1 MLRGTCMIVERQV
14 PNGTR
19 MRHAGDRSYHRGLPT
34 MFRRRTDQVYSTL
47 QQVQRRITEQ
57 NGPQADAGEVSPAQP
72 QPVVNLQPLSQALPT
87 GGMPPLSPPLSQPQ
101 QPFAGG
107 PAARLGPGGNRYV
120 LQISGDLAMLLVV
133 MWLISMALM
142 FVLGQHWRSSGGA
155 GLAAGAAG
163 NRETP
168 SVPAPP
174 GKRLGDWIYLLQ
186 SQPNST
192 VEATQF
198 FEERA
203 RSLNDFVRQNANR
216 GWKPYFGVRKPTNGG
231 VELAYGLVDGVW
243 GIDQAEFVAFAKLLA
258 DPTSKGGGGFASA
271 RWVKVDQ

>member
-1 MLRGTCMIVERQV
+1 
-14 PNGTR
+14 
-19 MRHAGDRSYHRGLPT
+19 

-57 NGPQADAGEVSPAQP
+57 NGNPVEHADPLLPASLQP
-72 QPVVNLQPLSQALPT
+72 QPAVNLQPLSQALPS
-87 GGMPPLSPPLSQPQ
+87 GGNVAVALTPQPQ
-101 QPFAGG
+101 AFAGM
-107 PAARLGPGGNRYV
+107 PAARLGPAGKRYV
-120 LQISGDLAMLLVV
+120 LQVSGDLAMLLVV

-163 NRETP
+163 NRELP
-168 SVPAPP
+168 GNIPAA
-174 GKRLGDWIYLLQ
+174 KRQGDWVYVLQ
-186 SQPNST
+186 SQPNAT
-192 VEATQF
+192 VESSQF

-216 GWKPYFGVRKPTNGG
+216 GWKGYFGVRKPSNGG

-258 DPTSKGGGGFASA
+258 DPTSKGGGGYASA

>member
-1 MLRGTCMIVERQV
+1 
-14 PNGTR
+14 
-19 MRHAGDRSYHRGLPT
+19 

-57 NGPQADAGEVSPAQP
+57 NGPQTEPGDLAPGQP
-72 QPVVNLQPLSQALPT
+72 SAAVNLQPLSQALPT
-87 GGMPPLSPPLSQPQ
+87 GGVPVAAQQPALHP
-101 QPFAGG
+101 PFAGV
-107 PAARLGPGGNRYV
+107 PAARMPPGGNRYV
-120 LQISGDLAMLLVV
+120 LQVSGDLAMLLVV
-133 MWLISMALM
+133 MWLISMAVM

-155 GLAAGAAG
+155 GLAPGAAG

-168 SVPAPP
+168 TVTANP
-174 GKRLGDWIYLLQ
+174 GKRLGDWVYLLQ
-186 SQPNST
+186 SQPNAT
-192 VEATQF
+192 VEASQF

-203 RSLNDFVRQNANR
+203 RSLNDFVRQNPNR
-216 GWKPYFGVRKPTNGG
+216 GWKPYFGVRKPANGG

-243 GIDQAEFVAFAKLLA
+243 GIDQTDFVAFAKLLA

>member
-1 MLRGTCMIVERQV
+1 
-14 PNGTR
+14 
-19 MRHAGDRSYHRGLPT
+19 

-57 NGPQADAGEVSPAQP
+57 NSPGEQAEAPAGQPQAA
-72 QPVVNLQPLSQALPT
+72 VNLQPLSQALPS
-87 GGMPPLSPPLSQPQ
+87 GGAPAVASPPALQP
-101 QPFAGG
+101 PFAGV
-107 PAARLGPGGNRYV
+107 PAARMPPGGNRYV

-168 SVPAPP
+168 AAPAVV
-174 GKRLGDWIYLLQ
+174 GKRQGDWVYLLQ
-186 SQPNST
+186 SQPNAT

-203 RSLNDFVRQNANR
+203 RSLNEFVRQNSGR
-216 GWKPYFGVRKPTNGG
+216 GWKPYFGVRKPANGG

-243 GIDQAEFVAFAKLLA
+243 GIDQADYVAFAKLLA
-258 DPTSKGGGGFASA
+258 DPTTKGGGGFASA